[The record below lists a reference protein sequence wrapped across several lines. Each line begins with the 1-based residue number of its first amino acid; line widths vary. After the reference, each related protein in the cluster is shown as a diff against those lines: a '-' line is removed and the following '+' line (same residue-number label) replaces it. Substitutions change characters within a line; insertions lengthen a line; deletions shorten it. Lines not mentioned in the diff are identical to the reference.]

1 MGHPIIRSR
10 GRGERQTFD
19 GEWKTAF
26 RFRAAGSHA
35 PCAILQFAIQL
46 SQSAIDMKLSD
57 KLKYLRE
64 VEGSL
69 RGLGRAMTQQ
79 ELVRAI
85 AAEMDSPISQSYLS
99 QIESG
104 ARPHLTNTTRLLLAR
119 FFKVH
124 PGYLVEDPEGYHAE
138 LLSDI
143 RTQEEKLDLWLIA
156 GSDRF
161 RKDPELCRALRAVAL
176 YPDSRRSLLL
186 LEAVLETPVLMDR
199 LLEILRPQEHAAG
212 KVATAVKG
220 NRPTV
225 RKRVKQT

>member
-1 MGHPIIRSR
+1 MTVILRNIAICDIVIAIGNTH
-10 GRGERQTFD
+10 ETLRQTQVP
-19 GEWKTAF
+19 
-26 RFRAAGSHA
+26 AGSGG
-35 PCAILQFAIQL
+35 Q
-46 SQSAIDMKLSD
+46 
-57 KLKYLRE
+57 
-64 VEGSL
+64 
-69 RGLGRAMTQQ
+69 RAMTQQ

-199 LLEILRPQEHAAG
+199 LLAILRPQENSAAETTKPAVTG
-212 KVATAVKG
+212 KARTTRTMVK
-220 NRPTV
+220 
-225 RKRVKQT
+225 KA

>member
-1 MGHPIIRSR
+1 
-10 GRGERQTFD
+10 
-19 GEWKTAF
+19 
-26 RFRAAGSHA
+26 
-35 PCAILQFAIQL
+35 
-46 SQSAIDMKLSD
+46 MKLSD

-79 ELVRAI
+79 EVVRAI

-104 ARPHLTNTTRLLLAR
+104 TRPHLTNTTRLLLAK

-124 PGYLVEDPEGYHAE
+124 PGYLVEDPEGYHPE

-161 RKDPELCRALRAVAL
+161 RKDPELCHALRAVAL
-176 YPDSRRSLLL
+176 YQDSRRSLLL
-186 LEAVLETPVLMDR
+186 LESILETPVLMER
-199 LLEILRPQEHAAG
+199 LLEILRPSELS
-212 KVATAVKG
+212 KATAPQTIPAAHASADAKPGKHRTTRNSVK
-220 NRPTV
+220 
-225 RKRVKQT
+225 

>member
-1 MGHPIIRSR
+1 
-10 GRGERQTFD
+10 
-19 GEWKTAF
+19 
-26 RFRAAGSHA
+26 
-35 PCAILQFAIQL
+35 
-46 SQSAIDMKLSD
+46 MKLSD

-85 AAEMDSPISQSYLS
+85 AAEMDSPLSQSYLS

-104 ARPHLTNTTRLLLAR
+104 TRPHLTNTTRLLLAK

-161 RKDPELCRALRAVAL
+161 RKDPELCRALRAIAM
-176 YPDSRRSLLL
+176 YPDSRRTLLL
-186 LEAVLETPVLMDR
+186 LESILETPVLMDR
-199 LLEILRPQEHAAG
+199 LLEILRPLEHAAHTP
-212 KVATAVKG
+212 ADANAVK
-220 NRPTV
+220 RRTT
-225 RKRVKQT
+225 RHSVK

>member
-1 MGHPIIRSR
+1 
-10 GRGERQTFD
+10 
-19 GEWKTAF
+19 
-26 RFRAAGSHA
+26 
-35 PCAILQFAIQL
+35 
-46 SQSAIDMKLSD
+46 MKLSV

-79 ELVRAI
+79 EVVRAI

-104 ARPHLTNTTRLLLAR
+104 ARPHLTNTSRLLLAK

-143 RTQEEKLDLWLIA
+143 RTQEEKLDLWLVA

-176 YPDSRRSLLL
+176 YEDSRRCLLL
-186 LEAVLETPVLMDR
+186 LESILETPVLMER
-199 LLEILRPQEHAAG
+199 LLEILRPSEVTESRGQANSKEAIASPVKSAG
-212 KVATAVKG
+212 TTRTSGSRKG
-220 NRPTV
+220 RSRRTS
-225 RKRVKQT
+225 VKQK

>member
-1 MGHPIIRSR
+1 
-10 GRGERQTFD
+10 
-19 GEWKTAF
+19 
-26 RFRAAGSHA
+26 
-35 PCAILQFAIQL
+35 
-46 SQSAIDMKLSD
+46 MKLSD
-57 KLKYLRE
+57 KIRYLRE

-69 RGLGRAMTQQ
+69 RGLNRAMTQQ

-85 AAEMDSPISQSYLS
+85 QADGNGKASISQSYLS

-161 RKDPELCRALRAVAL
+161 RKDPELCRALRAIAL
-176 YPDSRRSLLL
+176 YPDSRRTLLL
-186 LEAVLETPVLMDR
+186 LESVLETPVLMER
-199 LLEILRPQEHAAG
+199 LLEILRPSEQAAPAPAHAEPVKSRTG
-212 KVATAVKG
+212 K
-220 NRPTV
+220 
-225 RKRVKQT
+225 

>member
-1 MGHPIIRSR
+1 
-10 GRGERQTFD
+10 
-19 GEWKTAF
+19 
-26 RFRAAGSHA
+26 
-35 PCAILQFAIQL
+35 
-46 SQSAIDMKLSD
+46 MKLSD

-104 ARPHLTNTTRLLLAR
+104 RRPHLTNTTRLLLAK

-138 LLSDI
+138 LLSDL
-143 RTQEEKLDLWLIA
+143 RTHEDKLDLWLIA

-161 RKDPELCRALRAVAL
+161 HRDPELCQALRALARHE
-176 YPDSRRSLLL
+176 DSRRCLLL
-186 LEAVLETPVLMDR
+186 LESILETPLLADR
-199 LLEILRPQEHAAG
+199 LFQALHPSVGPDSKVEEHPPPERRAPANHTVTRTPSRS
-212 KVATAVKG
+212 KS
-220 NRPTV
+220 RPT
-225 RKRVKQT
+225 RKTGKAQ

>member
-1 MGHPIIRSR
+1 
-10 GRGERQTFD
+10 
-19 GEWKTAF
+19 
-26 RFRAAGSHA
+26 
-35 PCAILQFAIQL
+35 
-46 SQSAIDMKLSD
+46 MKLAE
-57 KLKYLRE
+57 KIRYLRE

-69 RGLGRAMTQQ
+69 RGMDRAMTQQ

-85 AAEMDSPISQSYLS
+85 ASETKGKTISQSYLS

-104 ARPHLTNTTRLLLAR
+104 ARPHLTNTTRLLLAK

-161 RKDPELCRALRAVAL
+161 RKDPELCHALRAVAL
-176 YPDSRRSLLL
+176 YQDSRRSLLL
-186 LEAVLETPVLMDR
+186 LESILETPVLMER
-199 LLEILRPQEHAAG
+199 LLEILRPSEPAPVTTPQ
-212 KVATAVKG
+212 
-220 NRPTV
+220 
-225 RKRVKQT
+225 

>member
-1 MGHPIIRSR
+1 
-10 GRGERQTFD
+10 
-19 GEWKTAF
+19 
-26 RFRAAGSHA
+26 
-35 PCAILQFAIQL
+35 
-46 SQSAIDMKLSD
+46 MKLSD

-104 ARPHLTNTTRLLLAR
+104 ARPHLTNTTRLLLAK

-156 GSDRF
+156 G
-161 RKDPELCRALRAVAL
+161 AL

-186 LEAVLETPVLMDR
+186 LESVLETPVLMER
-199 LLEILRPQEHAAG
+199 LLEILRPSEHAPAKTPEANQEDHARPG
-212 KVATAVKG
+212 QRKHRTTRNSVK
-220 NRPTV
+220 
-225 RKRVKQT
+225 

>member
-1 MGHPIIRSR
+1 
-10 GRGERQTFD
+10 
-19 GEWKTAF
+19 
-26 RFRAAGSHA
+26 
-35 PCAILQFAIQL
+35 
-46 SQSAIDMKLSD
+46 MKLASQ
-57 KLKYLRE
+57 LRYLRDI
-64 VEGSL
+64 EGSL

-85 AAEMDSPISQSYLS
+85 AAEIDSPISQSYLS

-161 RKDPELCRALRAVAL
+161 RKDPELCRALRAIAM
-176 YPDSRRSLLL
+176 YPDSRRTLLL
-186 LEAVLETPVLMDR
+186 LASILETPVLMER
-199 LLEILRPQEHAAG
+199 VLAIIRPPEQRAPAPAEAEPSKRRSTRHS
-212 KVATAVKG
+212 VK
-220 NRPTV
+220 
-225 RKRVKQT
+225 

>member
-1 MGHPIIRSR
+1 
-10 GRGERQTFD
+10 
-19 GEWKTAF
+19 
-26 RFRAAGSHA
+26 
-35 PCAILQFAIQL
+35 
-46 SQSAIDMKLSD
+46 MKLSD

-104 ARPHLTNTTRLLLAR
+104 TRPHLTNTTRLLLAK

-176 YPDSRRSLLL
+176 YKDSRRSLLL
-186 LEAVLETPVLMDR
+186 LEAVLETPVLMER
-199 LLEILRPQEHAAG
+199 LLEILRPSEHAA
-212 KVATAVKG
+212 VDTPPANQAKG
-220 NRPTV
+220 TR
-225 RKRVKQT
+225 RKARNPVKQK